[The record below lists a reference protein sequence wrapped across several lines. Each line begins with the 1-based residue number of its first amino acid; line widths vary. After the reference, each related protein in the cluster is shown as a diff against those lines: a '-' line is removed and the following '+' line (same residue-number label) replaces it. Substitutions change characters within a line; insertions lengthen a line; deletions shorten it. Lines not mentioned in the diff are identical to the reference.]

1 MGRERERQKEMWG
14 KTLLENSPSMNITGL
29 PVIGCSLFSWSLRLH
44 PSGTFS
50 GSLTEDGTPA
60 SKDENLDFT
69 WSLSCPIYLASSA
82 VMGSINRK
90 VSFNRKVPLFKRD
103 SFPLEFWKH
112 DFLPSV
118 LELTVTYWLLS
129 VIIVFMGRLKL
140 WGKKKVE
147 LNWWQFWVPKW
158 SFAGLV

>member
-1 MGRERERQKEMWG
+1 MGREREREKEMWG
-14 KTLLENSPSMNITGL
+14 RTLLENSSSMNITGL
-29 PVIGCSLFSWSLRLH
+29 PVIGCGLFSWNLRLH

-50 GSLTEDGTPA
+50 GSLTKDGTPA

-69 WSLSCPIYLASSA
+69 WSLSCTIYLASSA

-90 VSFNRKVPLFKRD
+90 VSFRD

-118 LELTVTYWLLS
+118 LELTSHTLAAFSYYYLHGEAQAL
-129 VIIVFMGRLKL
+129 
-140 WGKKKVE
+140 GKKEGGTE
-147 LNWWQFWVPKW
+147 LMAILGSKMIICRPCVIPLG
-158 SFAGLV
+158 SG